1 MATDRHPG
9 TTATPGGFKATGFV
23 ASKPGDAL
31 NVNPAPGINWLQ
43 KYGEMDWGNA
53 LKTGDFGLTDAER
66 ATQLA
71 NTVRINNEEM
81 AKAQAARAAAAQ
93 VSQAPPRMPAPIQG
107 PMRQGG
113 SYPYQIPNRTFEWS
127 TTPQEQMALAGR
139 MNRQDLQPLLSS
151 GEYGPLAGQNY
162 RYTPQGTTQIN
173 YGPGGG
179 YGGGYGW
186 PTGGWPTGGWP
197 TGGYPTGGTPTGGTP
212 TGGTPTGGTPT
223 GGTPTGGTP
232 TGVTPTGGTP
242 TGGYPTSGTPTREEL
257 FEIFDRNNPGP
268 TTVADIG
275 KVRTDPITGQTI
287 TATGISLADA
297 AKNYNLTPEEAY
309 RVTYSPY
316 GAEERGQG
324 RGTVYGDPLMSQNNA
339 RLLNS
344 FKTPFTPVQP
354 WQETPQAGSTQQAA
368 ILAMENQR
376 RAQAQAGAQRQALE
390 ALSRQRAAQQQAVKE
405 AEARRQQFTIRGL
418 GEERGM
424 AAANQA
430 LANRQAQQQA
440 AGAAQRV
447 AEQQRVAQA
456 EGQRQRQAEMERR
469 ANQQQ
474 AQQQAAAVVR
484 QTQQRDRGAEQA
496 KQAREQAS
504 RAQESAK
511 RAQEQS
517 RAQAAS
523 KAAASRA
530 QQARVEATERSKRES
545 ARASQAAS
553 QAASRARAAERERA
567 TVAAS
572 RKTPAPK
579 VTPVSRRTGGK
590 KKVSKAPTRPGGR

>member
-9 TTATPGGFKATGFV
+9 TMATPGGFKATGYV
-23 ASKPGDAL
+23 QK
-31 NVNPAPGINWLQ
+31 APEEGINWID
-43 KYGEMDWGNA
+43 KYGSMDWGNA

-232 TGVTPTGGTP
+232 TGGTPTGGTP
-242 TGGYPTSGTPTREEL
+242 WVPGPVPAGEEWNFREEDWRGPEAGWGTTPGQQIGRAVVQPGGGIKFGGL
-257 FEIFDRNNPGP
+257 NAGEIKAINDATRNYKAGILSPLAG
-268 TTVADIG
+268 TTG
-275 KVRTDPITGQTI
+275 YTG
-287 TATGISLADA
+287 AVDDFSVMGADA
-297 AKNYNLTPEEAY
+297 A
-309 RVTYSPY
+309 
-316 GAEERGQG
+316 
-324 RGTVYGDPLMSQNNA
+324 GTRANELRA
-339 RLLNS
+339 R
-344 FKTPFTPVQP
+344 
-354 WQETPQAGSTQQAA
+354 QQQT
-368 ILAMENQR
+368 IMNMENQR
-376 RAQAQAGAQRQALE
+376 RAQAQAAAASRAPYSMDQLNRQVEARQPGMISSDFGSGNPFAAARAATSRAAALPPTV
-390 ALSRQRAAQQQAVKE
+390 RAAQ
-405 AEARRQQFTIRGL
+405 
-418 GEERGM
+418 ER
-424 AAANQA
+424 AANQ
-430 LANRQAQQQA
+430 RRVEQASQQ
-440 AGAAQRV
+440 
-447 AEQQRVAQA
+447 
-456 EGQRQRQAEMERR
+456 QRQAEMERR

>member
-1 MATDRHPG
+1 MATYPTDIHPG
-9 TTATPGGFKATGFV
+9 TTATPGGFKATGYV
-23 ASKPGDAL
+23 ASKPGDPL
-31 NVNPAPGINWLQ
+31 NVNPAPGINWFQ
-43 KYGEMDWGNA
+43 KFA
-53 LKTGDFGLTDAER
+53 SGDLSLTDAER
-66 ATQLA
+66 ASQLA
-71 NTVRINNEEM
+71 NVTRINNEAM
-81 AKAQAARAAAAQ
+81 AAAQAKAAAQAA
-93 VSQAPPRMPAPIQG
+93 QAVQGPPRMPAPIRPPGISMG
-107 PMRQGG
+107 PSRE
-113 SYPYQIPNRTFEWS
+113 YQIPTRQFTWE
-127 TTPQEQMALAGR
+127 TTPQEQALMASAMERPDLARTMLTG
-139 MNRQDLQPLLSS
+139 Q
-151 GEYGPLAGQNY
+151 YGPLTGQQY
-162 RYTPQGTTQIN
+162 QYQGGRTAID

-179 YGGGYGW
+179 GY
-186 PTGGWPTGGWP
+186 GWPTGGWP

-232 TGVTPTGGTP
+232 TGGTPTGGTP

-297 AKNYNLTPEEAY
+297 AKNYGLTPEEAY

-440 AGAAQRV
+440 A
-447 AEQQRVAQA
+447 
-456 EGQRQRQAEMERR
+456 
-469 ANQQQ
+469 
-474 AQQQAAAVVR
+474 AVVR

-511 RAQEQS
+511 RAQQQS